1 MFCFEQFIQI
11 EFATAAITQ
20 SKLRTVAEKN
30 VENAEIFVRFTAL
43 DGDGDG
49 DGVSRC

>member
-20 SKLRTVAEKN
+20 SELRTVAEKN

-43 DGDGDG
+43 DGDG
-49 DGVSRC
+49 VSRC